1 MAKVFLQSDVA
12 KQFADGV
19 LEHEFSADNVRRLIQ
34 TMDQRFPGLA
44 KHLSNRTAVA
54 IDGEIFQDPMLEPIQ
69 PDSEVYFLPMIE
81 SG

>member
-12 KQFADGV
+12 RRFAEGV
-19 LEHEFSADNVRRLIQ
+19 LEHEFAADNVRRLVQ
-34 TMDQRFPGLA
+34 AMDEQFPGIA